1 MNHAVMATALER
13 TRRGVV
19 LGAVRPVAVAATAG
33 LATGALV
40 GGLGGRLAMLVL
52 RLTSDPALHGVKT
65 DDGFTIGIV
74 SGATLF
80 LVAFT
85 AFLGVLA
92 GLAYLLART
101 WLPARSRP
109 IVSAILAALIGGS
122 QVIRPG
128 GIDFTLL
135 DPPWLAI
142 VLFILIPAAFG
153 VFLAKLVERWLRDP
167 TAFDGPP
174 SIVAGA
180 VLPVLPFAFL
190 GMRGLLLVIAI
201 VLALAVRMRAPAVG
215 RLFASRATAWIAR
228 AALAILGLV
237 AGAALVS
244 DVTDIL

>member
-1 MNHAVMATALER
+1 M
-13 TRRGVV
+13 

-228 AALAILGLV
+228 AALAALGLA

>member
-1 MNHAVMATALER
+1 MNHAGMDAALER
-13 TRRGVV
+13 TRRNVV
-19 LGAVRPVAVAATAG
+19 LEALRPIAVAATAG

-40 GGLGGRLAMLVL
+40 GGLGGRVAMLVL
-52 RLTSDPALHGVKT
+52 RLTSDPALHGVDT

-74 SGATLF
+74 SGATFF

-101 WLPARSRP
+101 WLPVRSRP
-109 IVSAILAALIGGS
+109 IVSAILAALVGGS

-135 DPPWLAI
+135 DPLWLAI
-142 VLFILIPAAFG
+142 VLFVLIPAAFG
-153 VFLAKLVERWLRDP
+153 ALLAKFVERWLGDP
-167 TAFDGPP
+167 TAFDGLP

-190 GMRGLLLVIAI
+190 GMRGLLLVTTI

-215 RLFASRATAWIAR
+215 RLFATRTAVWIAR
-228 AALAILGLV
+228 AGLAAVGLA

-244 DVTDIL
+244 DVADIL